1 MSHFSSANDDND
13 VLVNEIEILFPE
25 ITENDK
31 IRTAEFLNA
40 ARGIVRIIGMYVFT
54 YIYSQCHITYIKNK
68 NIKLN
73 KYFRKTWQSIRTS

>member
-31 IRTAEFLNA
+31 IKTAEFLNA
-40 ARGIVRIIGMYVFT
+40 ARGIVRIIEKLGKVFAPVK
-54 YIYSQCHITYIKNK
+54 YDINGNIDYS
-68 NIKLN
+68 
-73 KYFRKTWQSIRTS
+73 SIILET